1 MEQRH
6 RICGLVAGILLG
18 VGVVVTAGQQSTLAR
33 RADLLAARVDLG
45 GGAAPML
52 ATAAVR
58 VVGFAWK
65 GDDTPVE
72 YPMLR
77 IRNLQ
82 DGLVAARTTGSA
94 LGEFRFDQ
102 LSGGSYLLE
111 LVDSKGG
118 LLAVGQPL
126 VLLPGETVGTFI
138 RLSDSA
144 VANEAQLFGG
154 SAPALVQTAAAADVT
169 AIGGGFPASNER

>member
-1 MEQRH
+1 
-6 RICGLVAGILLG
+6 
-18 VGVVVTAGQQSTLAR
+18 
-33 RADLLAARVDLG
+33 
-45 GGAAPML
+45 
-52 ATAAVR
+52 
-58 VVGFAWK
+58 
-65 GDDTPVE
+65 
-72 YPMLR
+72 MLR

-82 DGLVAARTTGSA
+82 DGLVAARTTGSE
-94 LGEFRFDQ
+94 LGEFRFDR

-111 LVDSKGG
+111 LVDAIGG

-144 VANEAQLFGG
+144 VRNEAQLFGG
-154 SAPALVQTAAAADVT
+154 SAPALVQTAAAAAVT